1 MCFQQFYPVNYLR
14 NVALRQAN
22 TEHVFLLDVDFL
34 PMPSLYDLARQ
45 VLASAP
51 TIAKT
56 LDIASNNK
64 LVCSAA
70 FVRLLLNLS
79 DHYCHSDTVDQ
90 SA

>member
-34 PMPSLYDLARQ
+34 PMPSLYDYARQ

-56 LDIASNNK
+56 LDIAAHNK
-64 LVCSAA
+64 LVCNAA

-79 DHYCHSDTVDQ
+79 DYC
-90 SA
+90 